1 MQRSTSTMSWSLLP
15 MDGSG
20 LHLSTSDGC
29 VMKTRSCV
37 FSLLEGK
44 LTNYS
49 NDKSSCIWQNLSVTL
64 AVIVLATRRLWGHS
78 RSGKL
83 KSPPSK
89 K

>member
-1 MQRSTSTMSWSLLP
+1 
-15 MDGSG
+15 
-20 LHLSTSDGC
+20 
-29 VMKTRSCV
+29 VKTRSSV
-37 FSLLEGK
+37 FSPLVGK
-44 LTNYS
+44 LTNCS

-64 AVIVLATRRLWGHS
+64 AGIVLWGHS